1 MWFVY
6 LLISLVLTAVFY
18 TAPILIYRFA
28 IRKATLNKKQAIITT
43 VICGFV
49 MYLLMWI
56 LAKSITDSGA
66 NATACI
72 TWSFINYYILTKE
85 FEKNLIDKKT
95 KSGKSEAIE
104 QNSSNQA
111 PPSNCIFFC
120 EKCGARIVE
129 NSNFCNMC
137 GLNFDYRAT
146 EVKNKSANE
155 MDMPADPTNIE
166 AVLKR
171 AFIFLEDGLFDK
183 ADRYLEIVL
192 DQDPENAKAYVGKL
206 LINLKL
212 QKQEQLAKC
221 SENFEDSSD
230 FQKALRYAD
239 EGLVEILNK
248 YVNDAKTFREETR
261 IEAIYSTCCQLMKS
275 ATTDDAF
282 HKVANSFKEISGY
295 KDVDELI
302 EKCKEN
308 AEVCEKDSIYMKAC
322 SLSRNYDISSQKNA
336 IALFE
341 NIIDWKDSSDKI
353 ELCKNKIERLNF
365 EAEQKR
371 IAEEKRQAEESIEAE
386 KRKKLEQ
393 KLALTSTIIITCILL
408 VSVFFAITLTNV
420 SVVSED
426 IRYGYTIGSGT
437 YFAWDKATITA
448 VPADKHL
455 FISWNDGNTS
465 PEREVEVGFNYSEY
479 VATFVK
485 EFYEIKADPNN
496 ADYGI
501 VVGGGTYKY
510 KSSAIITA
518 KPNKGHLFVKWSD
531 GETNSTRTFSDI
543 TENVSLKAIFEPVE
557 CNIDVISRNVNF
569 GSVSGSGT
577 YDYGTKVTIKATPKS
592 GYKFV
597 SWNDGN
603 KSANRIVDATEDEK
617 YIATFAAI
625 SNTGYYEARIGSL
638 YYTSLEEAIEKAAS
652 GATVTLL
659 KDVELNTRIVVYNKN
674 LTIEGNGY
682 SITQTDN
689 AAIFYFFGGDN
700 SARTLTLK
708 NLFLKNTWRGTT
720 NDGYYNRC
728 LWVGGEYANI
738 IIYNCYL
745 SISHADSGQA
755 ICISNQL
762 LDGSSSNNTSNIKNV
777 TITNSEIETNFH
789 SFLLTDK
796 TKVTINANCV
806 LKSEYNVYVVDEDA
820 GQSLISIN
828 DSELNARSYVFV
840 INASATLV
848 SVNNSVLNAINN
860 SSYIGY
866 LDSDVTGSLINIS
879 GNKTKVLS
887 VRSDMF
893 YEINEKNSVVIT
905 GGVFNKSN
913 ITQYIADGYTIESN
927 GDGTWTVVKGE

>member
-1 MWFVY
+1 M
-6 LLISLVLTAVFY
+6 
-18 TAPILIYRFA
+18 
-28 IRKATLNKKQAIITT
+28 KMLNCVK
-43 VICGFV
+43 CGN
-49 MYLLMWI
+49 
-56 LAKSITDSGA
+56 SIPNDSAFCPFCGEKVVHHPVE
-66 NATACI
+66 
-72 TWSFINYYILTKE
+72 INNE
-85 FEKNLIDKKT
+85 
-95 KSGKSEAIE
+95 
-104 QNSSNQA
+104 SSN
-111 PPSNCIFFC
+111 
-120 EKCGARIVE
+120 
-129 NSNFCNMC
+129 
-137 GLNFDYRAT
+137 
-146 EVKNKSANE
+146 EVA
-155 MDMPADPTNIE
+155 MPADPTNIE

-308 AEVCEKDSIYMKAC
+308 AETCKKDSLYLKAC
-322 SLSRNYDISSQKNA
+322 ATARNNDIASQKNA
-336 IALFE
+336 INLFE
-341 NIIDWKDSSDKI
+341 NVIDWRDSADRI
-353 ELCKNKIERLNF
+353 ERCKNKIEELKV

-386 KRKKLEQ
+386 KRKKLER
-393 KLALTSTIIITCILL
+393 KFALTLTIISTCILL

-426 IRYGYTIGSGT
+426 IRYGYTKGSGT

-485 EFYEIKADPNN
+485 EFYEVNVDPNN

-510 KSSAIITA
+510 KSSATITA

-531 GETNSTRTFSDI
+531 GETNSTRILSDI
-543 TENVSLKAIFEPVE
+543 TENISLEAIFAPVE
-557 CNIDVISRNVNF
+557 CNIDVISRNEDF

-597 SWNDGN
+597 SWSDGN
-603 KSANRIVDATEDEK
+603 KSADRIVDATEDEK

-625 SNTGYYEARIGSL
+625 SNTGYNEARIGSQ

-659 KDVELNTRIVVYNKN
+659 KDVELNTSIVVYSKN

-682 SITQTDN
+682 SITQTSND
-689 AAIFYFFGGDN
+689 AIFDFLGGDN

-720 NDGYYNRC
+720 NDVYYNRC
-728 LWVGGEYANI
+728 LWVGGEYADI
-738 IIYNCYL
+738 IIDNCYL
-745 SISHADSGQA
+745 SISHADYGQA

-762 LDGSSSNNTSNIKNV
+762 SDNTSNIKNV
-777 TITNSEIETNFH
+777 TITNSEIETNLH
-789 SFLLTDK
+789 SLILFDK
-796 TKVTINANCV
+796 SKVTINENCV

-820 GQSLISIN
+820 GQSHISIN
-828 DSELNARSYVFV
+828 DSELNARSDVFV
-840 INASATLV
+840 ISASTTLV

-860 SSYIGY
+860 YSYIGY
-866 LDSDVTGSLINIS
+866 LDPYVTGSSINIS
-879 GNKTKVLS
+879 GNKTKVIS

-893 YEINEKNSVVIT
+893 YEINKKNSVVIT